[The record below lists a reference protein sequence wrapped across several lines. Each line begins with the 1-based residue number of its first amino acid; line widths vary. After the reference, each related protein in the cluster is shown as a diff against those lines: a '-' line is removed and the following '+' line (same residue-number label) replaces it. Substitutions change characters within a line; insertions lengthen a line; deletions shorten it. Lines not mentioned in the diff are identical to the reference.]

1 MWASVK
7 EISKLSIVL
16 LRNIWSLT
24 EVPASE
30 RVQSKWLK
38 EGWVGGTIGD
48 KGFGSEWGRKQTWEE
63 LASADDLC

>member
-1 MWASVK
+1 MGVMMQ
-7 EISKLSIVL
+7 
-16 LRNIWSLT
+16 IWRIRDRYSSL
-24 EVPASE
+24 AKKGKRKE